1 VSGAVL
7 LGTATVVMWARAAW
21 SLMAAN
27 SNQRVPFLGRPS
39 RWSVR
44 SSIFTAIALACMIF
58 GGPVLRSHGGDW
70 WAGALVVLSFLAFL
84 LPIVAHNHRVAR
96 RRLRGDLLG
105 AEDP

>member
-1 VSGAVL
+1 
-7 LGTATVVMWARAAW
+7 
-21 SLMAAN
+21 
-27 SNQRVPFLGRPS
+27 
-39 RWSVR
+39 
-44 SSIFTAIALACMIF
+44 MIF